1 MRRTTLLPSFSHIST
16 SKMVVRSDPDDLNSY
31 IESLVSH
38 NHLESDGQ
46 AAQGLELDNE
56 LLESLRQS
64 ISSISTASNRVHS
77 TDYSDQE
84 EEDED
89 EITSSASLW
98 RDLLRVASDLE
109 EEEEMEEHQLQQQQR
124 ATQSSDSTSNS
135 PSSKLLNHLNDTF
148 HDESLQTSMIDSILS
163 LLESD
168 KSQDDVSISLA
179 ELVGFEQLDLVTELM
194 AERKQVVSQLKGG
207 RQMVSWLRWK
217 RRIDKR
223 RLGLELLHDLLF
235 GLGTVS

>member
-38 NHLESDGQ
+38 KHLESDGQ
-46 AAQGLELDNE
+46 AAQGLELDKE

-64 ISSISTASNRVHS
+64 ISSTSTASNRVHS

-84 EEDED
+84 DEDED

-98 RDLLRVASDLE
+98 RDLLRVASEIE
-109 EEEEMEEHQLQQQQR
+109 EDQEEHQFQQQQR
-124 ATQSSDSTSNS
+124 ATQSSDSTQNS

-148 HDESLQTSMIDSILS
+148 HDEPLQPSMIDSILS
-163 LLESD
+163 LLDSD

-194 AERKQVVSQLKGG
+194 ADRTQVVRHLKGA
-207 RQMVSWLRWK
+207 REMVSCLRE
-217 RRIDKR
+217 RREEGD
-223 RLGLELLHDLLF
+223 
-235 GLGTVS
+235 